1 MAIRNKLGLC
11 YKILLGAA
19 VFGTGAG
26 LVLYTSESIETAG
39 KAAAMCI
46 EVILPSLFPFLV
58 VSNLIIGLGFA
69 ESVGRIASPIMR
81 KLFHLN
87 GSCASAFIMG
97 IVGGYPVGARA
108 AITSYERGLC
118 SKTECERMLSFCNN
132 SGPAFILGVVGAGVF
147 ANSRAGMLLYLA
159 HVLASLTVGI
169 CFRYYKYR
177 EPVSRTHAV
186 TYKTQK
192 PALVFVDS
200 VRSGLAGIGNISAFV
215 IFFAV
220 AINLLFTSGALGS
233 LAHGIA
239 VLLRPFGVDSGSV
252 ERLLVGALEMT
263 SGLTSLQ
270 GAEGSM
276 NARLSMAAFMLG
288 WAGVSVHCQVLSFI
302 GDSGLSLLPYLSG
315 KLLHAVLS
323 AVYMAILS
331 YFFPITISTAA
342 IAAGQVE
349 VLTQMNLIG
358 YLVCALINCA
368 AVLLTLFL
376 LWIWDKLSNRI

>member
-1 MAIRNKLGLC
+1 
-11 YKILLGAA
+11 
-19 VFGTGAG
+19 
-26 LVLYTSESIETAG
+26 
-39 KAAAMCI
+39 MCI

-69 ESVGRIASPIMR
+69 ETVGRIASPVMR
-81 KLFHLN
+81 RVFNLN

-118 SKTECERMLSFCNN
+118 TKTECERMLSFCNN

-159 HVLASLTVGI
+159 HVLASLTVGV
-169 CFRYYKYR
+169 CFRFYKRR
-177 EPVSRTHAV
+177 EPVSRTRAV
-186 TYKTQK
+186 TYDTQK
-192 PALVFVDS
+192 PSRVFVDS

-220 AINLLFTSGALGS
+220 AINLLFASGALGA

-239 VLLRPFGVDSGSV
+239 ALLSPFGVDSGSV
-252 ERLLVGALEMT
+252 ERLLVGAVEMT
-263 SGLTSLQ
+263 SGLTSLK
-270 GAEGSM
+270 GAAESM

-302 GDSGLSLLPYLSG
+302 GDSGLSLMPYLLRQAPARRALRRLHG
-315 KLLHAVLS
+315 RALLR
-323 AVYMAILS
+323 
-331 YFFPITISTAA
+331 FPDLGQHRRNRRR
-342 IAAGQVE
+342 AGGSFDADEHRRLPRLRTHQ
-349 VLTQMNLIG
+349 LRGRRLNT
-358 YLVCALINCA
+358 
-368 AVLLTLFL
+368 FL
-376 LWIWDKLSNRI
+376 LWIWDKIASRI

>member
-1 MAIRNKLGLC
+1 MSIRNKIGIC
-11 YKILLGAA
+11 YKVLLGAA
-19 VFGTGAG
+19 VLGTGVG
-26 LVLYTSESIETAG
+26 LVMYTSESIETAG

-69 ESVGRIASPIMR
+69 ETVGRIASPVMR
-81 KLFHLN
+81 RVFNLN

-118 SKTECERMLSFCNN
+118 TKTECERMLSFCNN

-159 HVLASLTVGI
+159 HVLASLTVGV
-169 CFRYYKYR
+169 CFRFYKRR
-177 EPVSRTHAV
+177 EPVSRTRAV
-186 TYKTQK
+186 TYDTQK
-192 PALVFVDS
+192 PSRVFVDS

-220 AINLLFTSGALGS
+220 AINLLFASGALGA

-239 VLLRPFGVDSGSV
+239 ALLSPFGVDSGSV
-252 ERLLVGALEMT
+252 ERLLVGAVEMT
-263 SGLTSLQ
+263 SGLTSLK
-270 GAEGSM
+270 GAAESM

-302 GDSGLSLLPYLSG
+302 GDSGLSLMPYLSG

-323 AVYMAILS
+323 AVYMGVLS
-331 YFFPITISTAA
+331 YVFPISVSTAA

-349 VLTQMNLIG
+349 ALTQMNIVG

-368 AVLLTLFL
+368 AVVLTLFL
-376 LWIWDKLSNRI
+376 LWIWDKIASRI

>member
-1 MAIRNKLGLC
+1 M
-11 YKILLGAA
+11 GAA
-19 VFGTGAG
+19 VLGTGVG

-69 ESVGRIASPIMR
+69 EAVGRIASPVMR
-81 KLFHLN
+81 RLFNLN

-118 SKTECERMLSFCNN
+118 TKTECERMLSFCNN

-147 ANSRAGMLLYLA
+147 ANSSAGMLLYLA
-159 HVLASLTVGI
+159 HVLASLSVGI
-169 CFRYYKYR
+169 CFRFYKR
-177 EPVSRTHAV
+177 HEPVARTRAV
-186 TYKTQK
+186 TYETQK
-192 PALVFVDS
+192 PSRVFVDS

-220 AINLLFTSGALGS
+220 AINLLFTSGALGA
-233 LAHGIA
+233 LARGIA
-239 VLLRPFGVDSGSV
+239 ALLTPFGVDSSSI
-252 ERLLVGALEMT
+252 ERLLVGAIEMT
-263 SGLTSLQ
+263 SGLTSLK
-270 GAEGSM
+270 GAAESM

-288 WAGVSVHCQVLSFI
+288 WAGVSVHCQVLSFL
-302 GDSGLSLLPYLSG
+302 GDSGLSLVPYLTG
-315 KLLHAVLS
+315 KLLHAILS

-331 YFFPITISTAA
+331 YIFPIAVDTAA

-349 VLTQMNLIG
+349 ILTQMDIVA

-368 AVLLTLFL
+368 AVVLTLFL
-376 LWIWDKLSNRI
+376 LWAWDKIAGRV